1 MLEEKPIIVNKNGV
15 KTKDYWKRSL
25 QIMKNYKK
33 FLERLEKYDKNN
45 LSPALKKI
53 IETEYMTL
61 EEFTPER
68 IRNASE
74 AAEGIA
80 KWVIALVKYDTV
92 YQTIVPKRKAAE
104 AAQADLQVILD
115 ALAVKQKE
123 LQDLVEKS
131 NKL

>member
-15 KTKDYWKRSL
+15 KTKDYWKRAL